1 MSVSINNYGG
11 RQPSNTQN
19 VKQFY
24 TGNPPQVWYYKKNGI
39 NLNGTHNLL
48 ITTTTVSDVLIQKD
62 IIIEGSIF
70 NPSDL
75 TLKKNIS
82 EIVNSDILT
91 LNPVQFNLK
100 SDNSEKK
107 HFGFIAQDIEK
118 VFPELVSNNTMGY
131 KTVNYLELIPIMLSK
146 MKEMQK
152 EIDLLNDKLSEK

>member
-11 RQPSNTQN
+11 KQPSNTQN

-24 TGNPPQVWYYKKNGI
+24 TGNPSQVWYYKKNGI
-39 NLNGTHNLL
+39 NLNGTNNLL

-70 NPSDL
+70 NSSDL
-75 TLKKNIS
+75 ILKKNIN
-82 EIVNSDILT
+82 EIVKSNILS

-118 VFPELVSNNTMGY
+118 VFPELVSNNRMGY

-152 EIDLLNDKLSEK
+152 EIDLLKDKLSEK